1 MNESPISSCQ
11 PSSPQFITPSR
22 KPTQHHCNAD
32 KKPRP
37 TCRLDAAVLAPICR
51 NIFEEEQPR
60 RVCGAGIR
68 AQQMR

>member
-1 MNESPISSCQ
+1 MNESPISTCQ

-37 TCRLDAAVLAPICR
+37 ACRLDAAVLAPICR
-51 NIFEEEQPR
+51 NIF
-60 RVCGAGIR
+60 
-68 AQQMR
+68 